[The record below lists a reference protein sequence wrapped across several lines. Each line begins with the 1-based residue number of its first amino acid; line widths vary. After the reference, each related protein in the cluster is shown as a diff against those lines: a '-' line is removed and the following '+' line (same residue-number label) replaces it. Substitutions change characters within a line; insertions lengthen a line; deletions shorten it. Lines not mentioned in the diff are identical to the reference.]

1 MPYKC
6 HHCEQ
11 CFKIKPPWLKHM
23 KEAHDKKPFICDEV
37 DCNFSFRSLDLLKRH
52 KKKHLESR
60 LGRAQRITTSLLIL
74 VRNFFLFDLR
84 RDLMPCLFLLIQFFS
99 FLQGSLFDLSVKVL
113 VIILNLEI
121 FI

>member
-60 LGRAQRITTSLLIL
+60 LGKAQTVCRTGKNHIDCMNL
-74 VRNFFLFDLR
+74 V
-84 RDLMPCLFLLIQFFS
+84 
-99 FLQGSLFDLSVKVL
+99 V
-113 VIILNLEI
+113 
-121 FI
+121 

>member
-74 VRNFFLFDLR
+74 VRKG
-84 RDLMPCLFLLIQFFS
+84 LIIQP
-99 FLQGSLFDLSVKVL
+99 K
-113 VIILNLEI
+113 
-121 FI
+121 

>member
-1 MPYKC
+1 MNEKPIALSFCVLITFRIKVRISNSKKVTFEMPYKC

-60 LGRAQRITTSLLIL
+60 LGMAQTT
-74 VRNFFLFDLR
+74 
-84 RDLMPCLFLLIQFFS
+84 FS
-99 FLQGSLFDLSVKVL
+99 
-113 VIILNLEI
+113 NNP
-121 FI
+121 

>member
-60 LGRAQRITTSLLIL
+60 LGKAQRTFIWHGAYRIHGL
-74 VRNFFLFDLR
+74 VFLAKISSWSKN
-84 RDLMPCLFLLIQFFS
+84 C
-99 FLQGSLFDLSVKVL
+99 
-113 VIILNLEI
+113 
-121 FI
+121 

>member
-60 LGRAQRITTSLLIL
+60 LGKAQRAFIWHGAYHIDGL
-74 VRNFFLFDLR
+74 
-84 RDLMPCLFLLIQFFS
+84 S
-99 FLQGSLFDLSVKVL
+99 F
-113 VIILNLEI
+113 
-121 FI
+121 